1 MQIKTSQIFNLA
13 FTGAI
18 LALAINIYQ
27 MKQQL
32 DEQLLGSSSSIE
44 KINASINAIKEHEV
58 ELVTKDA
65 AVSALV
71 GDLIIKTQEQGQ
83 MIDDLLARQ
92 IKKK

>member
-18 LALAINIYQ
+18 LALAINTYQ

-65 AVSALV
+65 ALSALV

>member
-65 AVSALV
+65 AV
-71 GDLIIKTQEQGQ
+71 
-83 MIDDLLARQ
+83 
-92 IKKK
+92 

>member
-18 LALAINIYQ
+18 LALAINTYQ